1 MSKFIVLKAE
11 DIENHLNEEER
22 VLLHGLILR
31 SVVRK
36 AAKGIP
42 PSSYCVINL
51 DEPYAPEVVEIM
63 KKHGHWE
70 GAE

>member
-11 DIENHLNEEER
+11 DIRNYLNEEER

-36 AAKGIP
+36 AAKGKP
-42 PSSYCVINL
+42 PNNYCVVNL
-51 DEPYAPEVVEIM
+51 DESYAPEVVGIM